1 MKSISFRYPTTL
13 FVFALLLWVKAIY
26 PASSGIA
33 DTDFYWHLTYGRWI
47 VEHMAIPAGD
57 IFSWTFSGQPY
68 QLTQWLGEA
77 IMGKAYLIGG
87 LDGTKLLSVLLA
99 GITIWFSW
107 KAAERYVHPSA
118 AFGLAAMCNLVQ
130 IVTPMRP
137 QLFTFALLSIGI
149 WLITGWMEKPKSRMI
164 LLYPVM
170 MAVWVNLHG
179 GFIIGLGMLGLTALG
194 VTAESFLEKHLKDD
208 QGKLVFLWLVVFWSA
223 IATLINPYGYK
234 AIATVVMIGG
244 LRSSSVIS
252 EWMPVNLTT
261 ELGWFYLINLVP
273 FVALMI
279 VSGARPR
286 LTHGLLAGFFLI
298 FGVLANRQVA
308 MCAAVMAPLTAS
320 LLAVTPQY
328 RKMKE
333 SMSDPSR
340 PIAFGLVTAGL
351 LAAFPAIASIG
362 NGTWQAT
369 MNQQYPVLATDFLEQ
384 NNLTS
389 RVMSDTLEASYL
401 IHRGVPVFIDGRMDL
416 YRDGFFF
423 EWYLAARAAPGWDKL
438 IERHQPEAM
447 LLRVDMAIR
456 QAALASGQWKQVYED
471 PHYSVLV
478 PASSVLPSVTPAN
491 PVYIDS
497 NGRPLRRYTP

>member
-26 PASSGIA
+26 PPSSGIA

-47 VEHMAIPAGD
+47 VEHMALPAGD
-57 IFSWTFSGQPY
+57 IFSWTFNGQPY

-77 IMGKAYLIGG
+77 LMGKAYLMGG
-87 LDGTKLLSVLLA
+87 LDGTKLLSVALA

-118 AFGLAAMCNLVQ
+118 AFGLAVMCNLVQ

-137 QLFTFALLSIGI
+137 QLFTFALLSVGI
-149 WLITGWMEKPKSRMI
+149 WLITGWLEKPKSRML

-179 GFIIGLGMLGLTALG
+179 GFIIGLGMIGLAATG
-194 VTAESFLEKHLKDD
+194 VTAESFLGKRLKAD
-208 QGKLVFLWLVVFWSA
+208 QGKLIFIWLVVLLSFV
-223 IATLINPYGYK
+223 ATLINPYGYK

-261 ELGWFYLINLVP
+261 ELGWFYLINMVP
-273 FVALMI
+273 FVALML

-286 LTHGLLAGFFLI
+286 LTHGLIAGFFLV
-298 FGVLANRQVA
+298 FGILANRQVA

-320 LLAVTPQY
+320 LLALTPQY
-328 RKMKE
+328 RKMCE

-340 PIAFGLVTAGL
+340 PIVFGLITVGL
-351 LAAFPAIASIG
+351 LAVFPTIDSIG
-362 NGTWQAT
+362 NKSWQDT
-369 MNQQYPVLATDFLEQ
+369 MNLQYPILATDFLED
-384 NNLTS
+384 NHLTN
-389 RVMSDTLEASYL
+389 RVLSDTLEASYL

-423 EWYLAARAAPGWDKL
+423 DWYLAARAAPGWDKL
-438 IERHQPEAM
+438 IEKHQPEAM

-456 QAALASGQWKQVYED
+456 QAALAGGQWKQVYQD
-471 PHYSVLV
+471 DSYSVLV
-478 PASSVLPSVTPAN
+478 PLNSNLPSVTATAPS
-491 PVYIDS
+491 YIDS
-497 NGRPLRRYTP
+497 DGRPLRRYTP